1 LRGIIL
7 CRVLLVLGVLVGI
20 PSLWETLSFSWD
32 PAFQAPALRYGPR
45 HSNYHAFREFTLT
58 LGAILVMLW
67 AMFQPPARRERL
79 GDPRPA
85 SVTFCLTA
93 WCPGRPPS
101 CSAAI
106 WMRLARRSG

>member
-58 LGAILVMLW
+58 LGAILAMLW

-79 GDPRPA
+79 GDPR
-85 SVTFCLTA
+85 
-93 WCPGRPPS
+93 
-101 CSAAI
+101 
-106 WMRLARRSG
+106 SGIRDVLFDGVVPW